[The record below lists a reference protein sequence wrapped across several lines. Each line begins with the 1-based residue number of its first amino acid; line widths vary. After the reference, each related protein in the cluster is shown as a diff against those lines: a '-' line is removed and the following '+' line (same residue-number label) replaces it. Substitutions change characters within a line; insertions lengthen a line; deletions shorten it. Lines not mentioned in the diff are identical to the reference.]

1 MRAVLTLGW
10 LAALIISTSPAL
22 PQTRAS
28 LTGTVTDK
36 SGGVVSQAKVELTNT
51 ATGLLH
57 STETHES
64 GIYVFPTLTPGEY
77 QLTCEVPG
85 FKKIVRTGLT
95 LETGFIR
102 TVDIELQV
110 GKITE
115 TITVEAPAS
124 LLEIESSTVGQ
135 LIEREMVENMPI
147 ETCRTA
153 RALRRGEAVDEFS
166 GLMSVGGGRSLVG
179 GIVLIV
185 VGVLFLLN
193 SLGFWQLRQLSRYWP
208 VILIAAGVYM
218 IYRRI
223 TENAEG
229 SGPRSAD
236 SRH

>member
-1 MRAVLTLGW
+1 MAHARTCSSRSMRAVLTLGW

-51 ATGLLH
+51 ATGLLY

-115 TITVEAPAS
+115 T
-124 LLEIESSTVGQ
+124 ESSTFGQ
-135 LIEREMVENMPI
+135 LIEREMVENMPL
-147 ETCRTA
+147 EACRTA

-166 GLMSVGGGRSLVG
+166 GLMSVGGGRSPVG

-223 TENAEG
+223 TENRED

-236 SRH
+236 PRH